1 MRLCRSIAKRN
12 RYIALVASVV
22 LLLYLVLTPP
32 AYNYYKSVTVF
43 GSDVQDIGITK
54 HIALLTALLS
64 ESESLSDVVTYHII
78 NRNQQS
84 ARLLPN
90 LIFYALAVLLAGYG
104 ILIHI
109 CKSMKQQRDQST
121 SELAFSKGGHAP
133 PLFF

>member
-1 MRLCRSIAKRN
+1 MSLGRGIAKQNRN
-12 RYIALVASVV
+12 IALVASVV

-32 AYNYYKSVTVF
+32 VYNYKSVTISSTNQP
-43 GSDVQDIGITK
+43 GIGITK
-54 HIALLTALLS
+54 HTAFLTAVLS
-64 ESESLSDVVTYHII
+64 ESESLSDVMTYHII

-84 ARLLPN
+84 VRLLPN

-109 CKSMKQQRDQST
+109 CKSMTQQKNQNT
-121 SELAFSKGGHAP
+121 SELALSKGGHAP